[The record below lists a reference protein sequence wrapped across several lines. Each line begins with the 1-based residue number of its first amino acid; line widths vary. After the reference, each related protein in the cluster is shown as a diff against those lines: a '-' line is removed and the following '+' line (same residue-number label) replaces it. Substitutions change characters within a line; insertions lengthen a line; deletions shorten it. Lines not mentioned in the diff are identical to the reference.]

1 MLKDRSDLIIRPI
14 FFLNVLQSIVTD
26 DVGAH
31 IPNKKFIVVL
41 KMDITWRINLK
52 KECGYNLGVV

>member
-41 KMDITWRINLK
+41 KMDIT
-52 KECGYNLGVV
+52 